1 MDTQSLLRD
10 MPANEYHAVQAM
22 SSGGLRRMRQSPAHF
37 YGAMLDP
44 RRPPELESV
53 AKANGTLAHCMLLEQ
68 DQFGMRFAVVPDD
81 APRRPSKLQ
90 RKAAKPSP
98 ATMTSIAWW
107 DTFEADTAG
116 KALVEQ
122 PALDSAMAKA
132 SALRSLPEIARLLS
146 SGYAESSAFWLD
158 AETEVLC
165 KCRPDWVYDTGD
177 GVILLDGK
185 TAKDASPDGFA
196 RSSWNFR
203 YDLQAAWYSDGFERA
218 TGQRVL
224 GFVFGAV
231 ESDWPHCAAAYMLP
245 DDVLDAARREIR
257 RLVRQYSDCLQR
269 NHWPGYPAG
278 VTLLTM
284 PRWAQLEIDE

>member
-1 MDTQSLLRD
+1 MDAPILARD

-44 RRPPELESV
+44 ARPASTPTP
-53 AKANGTLAHCMLLEQ
+53 AMRNGTLVHCAIFEPDALFQRYVMQPADVDLRTKAGRAWRDEQ
-68 DQFGMRFAVVPDD
+68 TAEVVAPDD
-81 APRRPSKLQ
+81 MNRA
-90 RKAAKPSP
+90 
-98 ATMTSIAWW
+98 IA
-107 DTFEADTAG
+107 
-116 KALVEQ
+116 Q
-122 PALDSAMAKA
+122 A

-146 SGYAESSAFWLD
+146 SGYAESSAFWQD
-158 AETEVLC
+158 YETGVLC

-231 ESDWPHCAAAYMLP
+231 ESEWPHCAAAYMLP

-257 RLVRQYSDCLQR
+257 RLMRQYADCLQR

-284 PRWAQLEIDE
+284 PRWAQLEIEE

>member
-1 MDTQSLLRD
+1 MDTTSLVRD

-22 SSGGLRRMRQSPAHF
+22 SSGGLRRMRQSPAHY

-44 RRPPELESV
+44 ARPVSTPTP
-53 AKANGTLAHCMLLEQ
+53 AMRNGTLVHCAIFE
-68 DQFGMRFAVVPDD
+68 PD
-81 APRRPSKLQ
+81 ALSQ
-90 RKAAKPSP
+90 RYVMQP
-98 ATMTSIAWW
+98 AEVDLRTK
-107 DTFEADTAG
+107 AG
-116 KALVEQ
+116 KEWRAAQTAEIVAPDEMNRAIAQ
-122 PALDSAMAKA
+122 A

-146 SGYAESSAFWLD
+146 SGYPESSAFWQD
-158 AETEVLC
+158 SETGVLC
-165 KCRPDWVYDTGD
+165 KCRPDWVYDTGY

-196 RSSWNFR
+196 KSSWNFR

-231 ESDWPHCAAAYMLP
+231 ESEWPHCAATYMLP

-257 RLVRQYSDCLQR
+257 RLVRQYADCLQR